1 MPRSPFLQ
9 AIPPAVA
16 LGLGGLRWLL
26 QGSGN
31 LYTATAKRF
40 YVPDPDLGWRISG
53 AEPVWLGLEVLAIL
67 AAVVVGFVVA
77 AAIVR
82 WRERKTGRP
91 IRWLRLAGWAV
102 CGAPLIVPVL
112 AFASGGR
119 PSGGVDELPGA
130 AGVQV
135 AGGEVGGMIDAP
147 AGRYQVIEHD
157 GSAISVHLSAGG
169 EVFDARFAKGIT
181 GTLALDPRDLR
192 QPISGAITA
201 QAAEVDT
208 GIALRSKHAREEY
221 LHVDQFPTIAFTLGA
236 LSAAKQDGAGIAF
249 RAKGTVAMMGKT
261 HAVEV
266 TGTLKPVDAAAA
278 ARLKISTP
286 ALLVQADLTLAIRDT
301 ALAGDAGDFDGPDL
315 PVHVS
320 LVLVATR

>member
-9 AIPPAVA
+9 VIPPAAA

-40 YVPDPDLGWRISG
+40 YVPDPDLGWRISPS
-53 AEPVWLGLEVLAIL
+53 EPLWLGLEVLAMI
-67 AAVVVGFVVA
+67 AAIVIGFAIA

-82 WRERKTGRP
+82 WRERKSGRP
-91 IRWLRLAGWAV
+91 IRWLRIVGWAL
-102 CGAPLIVPVL
+102 CGVPLIVPVL

-135 AGGEVGGMIDAP
+135 ATGEVGGAIDAP
-147 AGRYQVIEHD
+147 AGRYQVLAHD
-157 GSAISVHLSAGG
+157 GSALSVHMSAGG
-169 EVFDARFAKGIT
+169 EVFDARFASGLT
-181 GTLALDPRDLR
+181 GTLALDPHDLR
-192 QPISGAITA
+192 QPITGTITA
-201 QAAEVDT
+201 QAAVVDT

-221 LHVDQFPTIAFTLGA
+221 LHVDQFPTIGFTLGA
-236 LSAAKQDGAGIAF
+236 ISAAKQDGAGIAF
-249 RAKGTVAMMGKT
+249 RAKGTVALMGKT

-266 TGTLKPVDAAAA
+266 TGSLKPVDAAAS
-278 ARLKISTP
+278 ARLKVPMP
-286 ALLVQADLTLAIRDT
+286 ALLVQADFTLAIRDT

-315 PVHVS
+315 PIHVS
-320 LVLVATR
+320 LVLVANR